1 MKQKINIFP
10 APFEMAEALALE
22 LISRINDAGK
32 KGRALNIALSGGN
45 TPGLLYSVLAN
56 HFSTAADWRFAHLF
70 WGDER
75 CVPPGHADSNYGA
88 VQKAL
93 LSKIDIPALNIH
105 RIIGERDPDE
115 EAVRY
120 SGEIRKYTLQKNNF
134 PVLDIVLLGLGEDG
148 HTASI
153 FQGNTSSFRSDNICE
168 VAVHPVTGQ
177 KRITLTG
184 KVINNAIDVI
194 FLVTGK
200 NKAGVAGSIINKGKN
215 AGKYPASFVTAHD
228 GNLSWYLDREAGC
241 LIRD

>member
-1 MKQKINIFP
+1 MKHKIKIFP

-22 LISRINDAGK
+22 LISLIKDAEK
-32 KGRALNIALSGGN
+32 QGRALNIALSGGN
-45 TPGLLYSVLAN
+45 TPGLLYSVMAS
-56 HFSTAADWRFAHLF
+56 HFSTAADWRFVHLF

-93 LSKIDIPALNIH
+93 LGKIDIPALNIH
-105 RIIGERDPDE
+105 RIMGERDPDE
-115 EAVRY
+115 EVLRY
-120 SGEIRKYTLQKNNF
+120 SGEIRKYTLQKDNL
-134 PVLDIVLLGLGEDG
+134 PVFDIVLLGLGEDG

-153 FQGNTSSFRSDNICE
+153 FQGNISSFRSENICE

-184 KVINNAIDVI
+184 TVINNAINVI

-200 NKAGVAGSIINKGKN
+200 NKAEVAGSIINKEKD
-215 AGKYPASFVTAHD
+215 AVKYPASFVTPYG
-228 GNLSWYLDREAGC
+228 GNLSWYLDREAGG